1 VAGSVGSAILGFGEA
16 TWRQLRTG
24 AKRQVGCPID
34 AEDALQ
40 EGCLR
45 LLESERRCRPVV
57 EPVVYLGRI
66 VRNLAIDQRRRRAR
80 EARLL
85 RRVAEGGEEL
95 GDRRSPED
103 IVVERE
109 ALSCLAAALDAL
121 PARTRAAFELHRLAG
136 LDQASIAR
144 RLEISQSLAHRLIK
158 DALTHCREALERAD
172 RGLR

>member
-1 VAGSVGSAILGFGEA
+1 MPKTPSRRAVCACSNRNAAVARSSSRSSIWAASSAISRSISGG
-16 TWRQLRTG
+16 G
-24 AKRQVGCPID
+24 
-34 AEDALQ
+34 
-40 EGCLR
+40 
-45 LLESERRCRPVV
+45 
-57 EPVVYLGRI
+57 
-66 VRNLAIDQRRRRAR
+66 AR

-85 RRVAEGGEEL
+85 RLVAEGGEEL

-109 ALSCLAAALDAL
+109 ALLCLAAALDAL